1 MKTFILCIL
10 LFMNSSI
17 IIRKTDDGLI
27 TVTSKTSTLKVDS
40 VHSQVGW
47 HAEKPTGT
55 HTGNVKI
62 FLGRL
67 NFQGGKLS
75 GGFIL
80 VNMQSLKVT
89 DLVSPDKEQ
98 LEANLKGDNFFD
110 TGRYTVARFDITN
123 VEYVDPANLRKVII
137 SGTLNMHGIIK
148 KISFKTGIQKN
159 SGTEFI
165 AIADAAINRRD
176 WNIATGNFKYNN
188 FISPTITLHIML
200 KAASAI

>member
-10 LFMNSSI
+10 LFMNS
-17 IIRKTDDGLI
+17 RVVTRNTDSEAIKG
-27 TVTSKTSTLKVDS
+27 TSKTNTMKVDS
-40 VHSQVGW
+40 VHSRVGW

-55 HTGNVKI
+55 HTGTVKI

-67 NFQGGKLS
+67 NFLGGKLS

-80 VNMQSLKVT
+80 INMQSLEVT
-89 DLVSPDKEQ
+89 DLVSPDKEK
-98 LEANLKGDNFFD
+98 LENNLKGDNFFD
-110 TGRYTVARFDITN
+110 TGRYTVARFDITKVN
-123 VEYVDPANLRKVII
+123 YPDPSDLRKVII
-137 SGTLNMHGIIK
+137 SGTLNMHGIAK

-159 SGTEFI
+159 SATEFI

-188 FISPTITLHIML
+188 FISPTITLHIIL
-200 KAASAI
+200 KAASTI